1 MKNQRRFYPMSS
13 LHHLLFLVYII
24 INLHM
29 TILIKADQLPIS
41 TLSIFPTLFGC
52 ALLYTNHKHKHDQF
66 IPAIQQHHTMQI
78 SPPLTPLKTNTEK
91 LCYLHAWQSS
101 PSSSMRILRF
111 SSNAPICIDTGASC
125 CISNDKKDFVN
136 FTPSSTDSVIH
147 GISSGLKIAG
157 TGTITWTILND
168 DSDEITIHI
177 HDCLYVPDAPMCL
190 LSPQHM
196 ASQTNHPNDGFLIHK
211 KFSILTFSGFKR
223 TIHYNTMNNLP
234 IIFKA
239 SNLSTPTIEHHASRA
254 CIHGKQR
261 RHPAHHTP
269 LDIDHLEPG
278 DCVSGDQVES
288 SSPGLIPVCKGKPA
302 SSRYHAGTLFVDHAS
317 RFIHFTRH
325 ISSGCK
331 EALQA
336 KHEFES
342 IAQQHNRNIKCYLT
356 DHGIFASKEYRE
368 SCLQQKQC
376 TKFCGVNA
384 HHQNGIAERHIRAI
398 TEKARTMLIHA
409 MIQWPDIINETLWPF
424 ALRLAVELH
433 NKTPGPSDLTPE
445 EIFTGIK

>member
-1 MKNQRRFYPMSS
+1 
-13 LHHLLFLVYII
+13 
-24 INLHM
+24 
-29 TILIKADQLPIS
+29 
-41 TLSIFPTLFGC
+41 
-52 ALLYTNHKHKHDQF
+52 
-66 IPAIQQHHTMQI
+66 
-78 SPPLTPLKTNTEK
+78 
-91 LCYLHAWQSS
+91 
-101 PSSSMRILRF
+101 MRILRF

-157 TGTITWTILND
+157 TGTITWTILD
-168 DSDEITIHI
+168 DDGDEITIHI

-196 ASQTNHPNDGFLIHK
+196 ASQTNHPNDGFLSHK

-239 SNLSTPTIEHHASRA
+239 SNLSTPTIEHHASPSLQSFLSSAETANSNLSTGQRKFLQIHYKLGHINMSRIQQLIRNGFLGPSNSSAASCDIPLCHA
-254 CIHGKQR
+254 CIHGKQHR
-261 RHPAHHTP
+261 RPAHHTP

-278 DCVSGDQVES
+278 DGVSGDQVES
-288 SSPGLIPVCKGKPA
+288 SLPGLIPVCKEKPA
-302 SSRYHAGTLFVDHAS
+302 SSRYHAGTLSVDHAS
-317 RFIHFTRH
+317 RFIHFTPH
-325 ISSGCK
+325 ISTGCK

-342 IAQQHNRNIKCYLT
+342 IAQQHNRNIKCYLS
-356 DHGIFASKEYRE
+356 DNDIFASKEYRE
-368 SCLQQKQC
+368 SCLQQKQH

-384 HHQNGIAERHIRAI
+384 HHQNGIAEQHIRAI

-409 MIQWPDIINETLWPF
+409 MIQWPDIITETL
-424 ALRLAVELH
+424 
-433 NKTPGPSDLTPE
+433 
-445 EIFTGIK
+445 